1 MARAKKTEEST
12 TPKKATSR
20 NKANGGSVAS
30 PAESRTV
37 QTMATITTMTMSEE
51 QVRARAY
58 ELYLER
64 RGNGGTPEEDWF
76 RAEAEL
82 RGKSA

>member
-1 MARAKKTEEST
+1 MAKPKKSEETLSPKKTTAARSKSGGAAAAPAQAL
-12 TPKKATSR
+12 TP
-20 NKANGGSVAS
+20 VA
-30 PAESRTV
+30 V
-37 QTMATITTMTMSEE
+37 MMSEE

-58 ELYLER
+58 ELYLQR
-64 RGNGGTPEEDWF
+64 NGDLGTPEEDWF

>member
-1 MARAKKTEEST
+1 MAKAKKSEETLSPKKTTIRAKS
-12 TPKKATSR
+12 
-20 NKANGGSVAS
+20 GGAAAA
-30 PAESRTV
+30 PAEARTPV
-37 QTMATITTMTMSEE
+37 AFMMSEE

-58 ELYLER
+58 ELYLQR
-64 RGNGGTPEEDWF
+64 QGDTGTPEEDWF

>member
-1 MARAKKTEEST
+1 MAKAKKTGESG
-12 TPKKATSR
+12 TPKKTATRS
-20 NKANGGSVAS
+20 KSIGGLSAA
-30 PAESRTV
+30 PAEAQTV
-37 QTMATITTMTMSEE
+37 QTMATVTTMTMSEE

>member
-1 MARAKKTEEST
+1 MARPKKTEETLS
-12 TPKKATSR
+12 PKKTTTSR
-20 NKANGGSVAS
+20 AKTGGAAAA
-30 PAESRTV
+30 PAEARTPV
-37 QTMATITTMTMSEE
+37 AVMMSEE

-58 ELYLER
+58 ELYLQR
-64 RGNGGTPEEDWF
+64 NGDTGTPEEDWF